1 MAAAGTVFGM
11 AHHPTHASAGFM
23 IQIVHGVLLT
33 FAALTAFG
41 FATFVAAR
49 GLRPIVLAGTICY
62 AFALFGHLGA
72 AMIDGFV
79 VPALAGRG
87 ANVGRDMFLLTWEM
101 NQAFAGLGVIAAG
114 FAILLWS
121 LDFLGRRSGE
131 TRAIGALGLA
141 AGGAPAA
148 LLLSGAIGMN
158 VTGAMLAYSAHAAWG
173 AAVGVHLLREKAGS
187 TT

>member
-1 MAAAGTVFGM
+1 
-11 AHHPTHASAGFM
+11 M
-23 IQIVHGVLLT
+23 IQMVHGLLLT
-33 FAALTAFG
+33 FLALTTFG
-41 FATFVAAR
+41 FATLAAAR
-49 GLRPIVLAGTICY
+49 GPGPAILAGIVCY
-62 AFALFGHLGA
+62 AFALFGHVGA

-79 VPALAGRG
+79 VPALAARG
-87 ANVGRDMFLLTWEM
+87 ASVGRDMFLLTWEM

-141 AGGAPAA
+141 AGGGPAA
-148 LLLSGAIGMN
+148 LLLLGAIEMN

-173 AAVGVHLLREKAGS
+173 AAVGVHLLRGKARS
-187 TT
+187 TA